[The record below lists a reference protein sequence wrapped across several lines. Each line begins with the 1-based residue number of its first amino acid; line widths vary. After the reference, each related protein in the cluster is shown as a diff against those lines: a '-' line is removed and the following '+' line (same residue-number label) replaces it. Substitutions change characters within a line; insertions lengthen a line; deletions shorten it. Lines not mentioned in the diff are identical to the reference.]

1 MKRLTLIIGLEI
13 LLELNV
19 KTVDILGDSQL
30 VLKQIAGEYKCINPQ
45 LASYLVVAHNLLQEF
60 TDATWEYIPRDE
72 NLAANEMAHLA
83 SCIQFQNSCS
93 ERLFQV
99 KKRSLPFIITRGMDV
114 DIHPVDL
121 SKPYWRSPIIRYLQ
135 YPELH
140 VEHKT
145 RTLALNYLIRNGELV
160 WLSKDDLLL

>member
-19 KTVDILGDSQL
+19 KTVDILRDSQL

-45 LASYLVVAHNLLQEF
+45 LASYLVAAHNLLQEF

-72 NLAANEMAHLA
+72 NFAANEMAHLA
-83 SCIQFQNSCS
+83 SIQFQNSCS
-93 ERLFQV
+93 EHLFQV
-99 KKRSLPFIITRGMDV
+99 KKRSLPLVITRGMDV

-121 SKPYWRSPIIRYLQ
+121 SKPDWRSPIIRYLQ

-145 RTLALNYLIRNGELV
+145 RTLALNYLLWNGELV
-160 WLSKDDLLL
+160 WPSKDDLLL